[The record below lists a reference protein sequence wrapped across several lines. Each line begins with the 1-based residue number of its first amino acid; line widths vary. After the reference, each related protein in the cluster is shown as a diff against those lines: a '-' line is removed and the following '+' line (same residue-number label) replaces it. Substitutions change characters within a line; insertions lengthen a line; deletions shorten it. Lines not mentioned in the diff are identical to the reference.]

1 VISVALVADSGAAM
15 EAMTQSVSTLSRVT
29 IVRHCH
35 GQAPIGRALA
45 RFSPDLVLVD
55 EMHWPRVALQRI
67 EEIRDTLPEARI
79 VVRASRP
86 EASWLADALRAGAS
100 AVVPATAGPE
110 TLGVVLAE
118 VVSEPSIVVHA
129 NAAALAA

>member
-1 VISVALVADSGAAM
+1 MISVALVADSGAAM

-35 GQAPIGRALA
+35 GRAPIGRALA
-45 RFSPDLVLVD
+45 RFAPDLILVD
-55 EMHWPRVALQRI
+55 EMHWPRLALQRI
-67 EEIRDTLPEARI
+67 EEIREALPQARI
-79 VVRASRP
+79 VVRAERP
-86 EASWLADALRAGAS
+86 EASWLADALRAGAT